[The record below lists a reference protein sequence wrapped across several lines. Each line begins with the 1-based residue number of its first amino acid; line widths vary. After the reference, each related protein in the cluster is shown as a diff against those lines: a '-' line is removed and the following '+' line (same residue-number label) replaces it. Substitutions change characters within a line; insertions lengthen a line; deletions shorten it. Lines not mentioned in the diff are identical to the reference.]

1 MTMHHQP
8 NFYWIAFVQILCFIH
23 VISHAWECFYRWFC
37 SNSTWK
43 KGPAWVTFNSY
54 VSFQVCFFI
63 YNVWYL
69 IYIIKAATICC
80 FVELVNYFLVGW
92 AYFGVFIQGLAN
104 SNVSDGQGDQLV
116 SQCSMSV
123 EGVRCSS

>member
-1 MTMHHQP
+1 M
-8 NFYWIAFVQILCFIH
+8 
-23 VISHAWECFYRWFC
+23 
-37 SNSTWK
+37 
-43 KGPAWVTFNSY
+43 
-54 VSFQVCFFI
+54 
-63 YNVWYL
+63 
-69 IYIIKAATICC
+69 
-80 FVELVNYFLVGW
+80 ELVNYFLVGW